1 MRSWVLVTITGR
13 RRGWGYVRGM
23 RVHGEES
30 VRVEE
35 PPGVSAAAGWGQSA
49 VVAMAGMLL
58 VVVAPQVHAM
68 HWTPKAALVLVLVG
82 PGLVAVLG
90 GVKDRDRASIAA
102 IVFLAIAALA
112 TIISPTPLMSLVG
125 LYNHGTG
132 LLFVAG
138 VVGMWALGRRFSTTA
153 VAHLELVLI
162 GAATLNA
169 VVMWI
174 QNSRAFNGDVFTLVD
189 GRPPGLLG
197 NPVHAAALL
206 LGAFALLLERW
217 RATPESGGGDTRVIA
232 VVGLGTLF
240 GSALELSGG
249 RIGLGVV
256 VIVAVVGAVRLG
268 LRRGAILIGAL
279 VIGLGVA
286 SLAVED
292 GTGAAAR
299 VATSGNSPLAGRV
312 DRWRMAGPAVQARP
326 LLGIGPGLYRRGTSR
341 FATPGSARAFGA
353 DTVNIDAHNVV
364 VEYAVTTGIFGVIAL
379 LGWLFLAARGARGG
393 LVWFAAVGSVS
404 VLFQPQFVG
413 LTPVLA
419 LALGAAKRDAGAPP
433 PWSKPAVFGA
443 IALAVIGAG
452 FGGALLRADG
462 LQRVAAANDRPV
474 TGRRAVRALP
484 IWPAPDLTLAHQYSR
499 LATTEHQRGA
509 WRRAVDANRAA
520 RRRDPSDPDV
530 LNRLG
535 DVEFAHGSLERA
547 RAAYEA
553 ARFWNPQS
561 VEARLGLARIEARAG
576 NQQASDRWCQAVK
589 VLAPRLHCPLRG

>member
-1 MRSWVLVTITGR
+1 MITGWEWAWR
-13 RRGWGYVRGM
+13 YVRGM

-35 PPGVSAAAGWGQSA
+35 RPGVSAAAGWGQTA
-49 VVAMAGMLL
+49 VVLVAGLLL
-58 VVVAPQVHAM
+58 VVVTPQVYAM

-82 PGLVAVLG
+82 PGLVALVG
-90 GVKDRDRASIAA
+90 GVRVHDRASIAA
-102 IVFLAIAALA
+102 VVFLAIATLA

-132 LLFVAG
+132 LLFVAA
-138 VVGMWALGRRFSTTA
+138 VVGMWALGRRLSA
-153 VAHLELVLI
+153 IVAARLELVLI
-162 GAATLNA
+162 GAATINA

-174 QNSRAFNGDVFTLVD
+174 QNSRAFDGDVFTLVD

-206 LGAFALLLERW
+206 LGAFALVLERW
-217 RATPESGGGDTRVIA
+217 RATPEAGGGDARGISHAVA

-240 GSALELSGG
+240 ASALELSGG

-279 VIGLGVA
+279 IIGLGAASVA
-286 SLAVED
+286 VDD
-292 GTGAAAR
+292 GAGAAAR

-312 DRWRMAGPAVQARP
+312 DRWRMAEPAIRARP

-341 FATPGSARAFGA
+341 FATPASARAFGA
-353 DTVNIDAHNVV
+353 DSVNIDAHNAI
-364 VEYAVTTGIFGVIAL
+364 VEYTVTTGIFGVIAL
-379 LGWLFLAARGARGG
+379 LGWLFLAVRGARGG
-393 LVWFAAVGSVS
+393 LAWFAAVGAVS
-404 VLFQPQFVG
+404 LLFQPQFVG

-419 LALGAAKRDAGAPP
+419 LALGAAKREATAPP

-443 IALAVIGAG
+443 ITLAVIGAG
-452 FGGALLRADG
+452 FGVALLRADG
-462 LQRVAAANDRPV
+462 LQRVAATNGRPV
-474 TGRRAVRALP
+474 AGRRAVRALP
-484 IWPAPDLTLAHQYSR
+484 IWPTPEVTLASSYAHIAS
-499 LATTEHQRGA
+499 TTRHPGA
-509 WRRAVDANRAA
+509 WREAIAATRAA
-520 RRRDPSDPDV
+520 RRRDPSDPEV
-530 LNRLG
+530 LLRLG
-535 DVEFAHGSLERA
+535 ELEFAHGSLERA

-576 NQQASDRWCQAVK
+576 SQQASDRWCQAVK
-589 VLAPRLHCPLRG
+589 VLAPRLHCPLRD